1 VMMLAVTITA
11 TWTEFSFAAA
21 ATKMSPTRRRT

>member
-1 VMMLAVTITA
+1 MMLAMTITA

-21 ATKMSPTRRRT
+21 ANKMSPNIT